1 MSGIEYRL
9 FVDDQPAGRDIVRAI
24 DELSINQIVAA
35 PWEAQLV
42 IPVCLDEQGRWDAE
56 ADRFVDQRTR
66 FRVEVHTGGRWIP
79 LIDGPTASVDVDLSG
94 NPNESSITV
103 HVTDD
108 TAELVRDRGARVFNT
123 DWTVE
128 DVARDLLSHRAHITV
143 PLEIA
148 VPAETPSAG
157 HAPLGHAKQPG
168 VSCYD
173 YLTELA
179 SARGLYVFVLPHT
192 TEPGLSLATFGP
204 LPDPAPAGKRPATLI
219 LAGPERNVETLSLS
233 TQDDRPGRV
242 TVRYLDL
249 RERTV
254 QTTSRSMRDRA
265 LLGEESSSDE
275 ELEALLEDGA
285 AARVGPDT
293 AAAAA
298 LERSGYVIR
307 GTGSVEGRCYPSV
320 LRAYDH
326 VDVRGVSTRLT
337 GTYLVHSTTH
347 TLSRAG
353 YRQDFAL
360 WRNAFASSGA
370 AAPPAVRA

>member
-24 DELSINQIVAA
+24 DELSIDQVVAA
-35 PWEAQLV
+35 PWDAQLV

-66 FRVEVHTGGRWIP
+66 FRVEVYAGGAWIP

-94 NPNESSITV
+94 DPNESSITV

-108 TAELVRDRGARVFNT
+108 TAELVRDRGARVFEA
-123 DWTVE
+123 DSTVA
-128 DVARDLLSHRAHITV
+128 DVVRELLSGRAHIMSFTV
-143 PLEIA
+143 TVQEE
-148 VPAETPSAG
+148 VPQAG
-157 HAPLGHAKQPG
+157 HAPLAHVRDPG
-168 VSCYD
+168 ASCYE
-173 YLTELA
+173 YLAGLA
-179 SARGLYVFVLPHT
+179 RERGLYMFVLPDAT
-192 TEPGLSLATFGP
+192 SPGRSVATFGP

-219 LAGPERNVETLSLS
+219 LAGRERNVETLSLS
-233 TQDDRPGRV
+233 TQDERPGRV
-242 TVRYLDL
+242 TVRSLDL

-254 QTTSRSMRDRA
+254 QTTSRTTSDRA
-265 LLGEESSSDE
+265 LLGDASASDD
-275 ELEALLEDGA
+275 ELEALLDDGA
-285 AARVGPDT
+285 AARVGPET
-293 AAAAA
+293 AAAAV

-337 GTYLVHSTTH
+337 GTYVVRSVTH
-347 TLSRAG
+347 TLSRSG
-353 YRQDFAL
+353 YRQSFGL
-360 WRNAFASSGA
+360 WRNAFTSSGD
-370 AAPPAVRA
+370 APAGVRP